1 MDLLCSGG
9 TPGFRHGSRRTL
21 DVHKER
27 SNSSHFKEEKLG
39 RALETAIENFTES
52 LNVCNCTVTS
62 SLQVLLSSDP
72 QNGVEHTEE
81 DYSETP
87 LGHGEKGSE
96 QTSGLQVTGSRVL
109 IRGAMEDN

>member
-1 MDLLCSGG
+1 MLRW
-9 TPGFRHGSRRTL
+9 TPGWARVQEDFRCPQRKEAIQAISRR
-21 DVHKER
+21 K
-27 SNSSHFKEEKLG
+27 KIG

-62 SLQVLLSSDP
+62 SLQALLSSDP

-87 LGHGEKGSE
+87 LGHGEKRSE
-96 QTSGLQVTGSRVL
+96 QTSGAAGDRFTGAS
-109 IRGAMEDN
+109 